1 MTMTLVTRFQGGK
14 EGKKKLAAMV
24 AHQLE
29 HSLSM
34 RICVMYPLGRD
45 PIESVSVLS
54 FSGLCSYNQ

>member
-1 MTMTLVTRFQGGK
+1 
-14 EGKKKLAAMV
+14 MV

-29 HSLSM
+29 LSLSM
-34 RICVMYPLGRD
+34 RICVMYLLGTD